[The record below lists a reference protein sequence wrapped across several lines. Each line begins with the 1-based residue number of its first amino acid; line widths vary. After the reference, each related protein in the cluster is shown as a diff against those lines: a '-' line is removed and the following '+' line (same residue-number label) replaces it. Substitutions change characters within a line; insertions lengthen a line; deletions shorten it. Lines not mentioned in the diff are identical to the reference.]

1 VTISS
6 FDLRG
11 KVAGPKAV
19 SDTQVIGFEVM
30 ATSEVS
36 IVEVIDATGVETP
49 MVEGVNYSITLSG
62 TVPSDGTIKFLTALA
77 TGSTWYWVRNTTLD
91 QQSPYV
97 ALDKFPSTTHE
108 RALDKLT
115 LALQDLQDLAKR
127 SLRAPTQDEAQDL
140 VLGPKADRL
149 DKFIKFDAVTGLPTL
164 VNEVDITTVA
174 FTAIGI
180 LVAEAASAAA
190 IRGSGILNVLEDVL
204 TTEGDLLVRGAAGE
218 ERLGVGAASTVLTIS
233 GGVPAWVSPAV
244 QSLPRSYL
252 AGLQMGNGDGA
263 GAGDQDHDITVQPG
277 TCRSSDN
284 TTDMALAAAWAKQI
298 DATWAVG
305 TGAGGLNDADHPVQA
320 DTWYAVFAI
329 SKADGTT
336 DVGFDSDGTGAQLL
350 ADAVA
355 SAASYTKLRRL
366 GWVRTNNLANIQS
379 FTQNGD
385 EILWSDPFALEALET
400 ETKHVGTGPHDPAIT
415 LAFAMLPP
423 SKVTALIF
431 AGAVGFPRGLYLSS
445 PAVTDESPNFTYGA
459 GQQAHGNIGGGNAG
473 SSAILPVRTSST
485 GTLRLRTLD
494 IGDYSMLAAG
504 WIDAR
509 GRNA

>member
-77 TGSTWYWVRNTTLD
+77 AGSTWYWVRNTTLD

-164 VNEVDITTVA
+164 VNEVALSTVA

-180 LVAEAASAAA
+180 LVAEAANAAT
-190 IRGSGILNVLEDVL
+190 IRGASILDVLEDVL
-204 TTEGDLLVRGAAGE
+204 TTRGDLLVRGAAAE
-218 ERLGVGAASTVLTIS
+218 DRLGIGANGTVLTS
-233 GGVPAWVSPAV
+233 DGTDPGWSTPTA
-244 QSLPRSYL
+244 QTLPRSYL
-252 AGLQMGNGDGA
+252 AGLGLSNGTDF
-263 GAGDQDHDITVQPG
+263 DHDIDIAVG
-277 TCRSSDN
+277 ECRDGAD
-284 TTDMALAAAWAKQI
+284 TQDLVLAAAVGKQI
-298 DATWAVG
+298 DVAWAAGG
-305 TGAGGLNDADHPVQA
+305 TPGVPAGGLFAGAAAIAVDL
-320 DTWYAVFAI
+320 WYHVFLI
-329 SKADGTT
+329 RK
-336 DVGFDSDGTGAQLL
+336 DSDGSI
-350 ADAVA
+350 DAGFDDNLSCTNIPPGYTAFRRIGSVQMK
-355 SAASYTKLRRL
+355 SATPDLKQFIQDGDYVQWTDP
-366 GWVRTNNLANIQS
+366 VMEVNLA
-379 FTQNGD
+379 
-385 EILWSDPFALEALET
+385 
-400 ETKHVGTGPHDPAIT
+400 
-415 LAFAMLPP
+415 
-423 SKVTALIF
+423 
-431 AGAVGFPRGLYLSS
+431 
-445 PAVTDESPNFTYGA
+445 
-459 GQQAHGNIGGGNAG
+459 
-473 SSAILPVRTSST
+473 ST
-485 GTLRLRTLD
+485 GTTATLSAQLSTPLGLRNRVLLNVASFSGPGGAAYIYDPQLTALAPSMTVAPLSSHQVDPTGTRDAEQVWCRTDTASKVKLD
-494 IGDYSMLAAG
+494 WDANFDNFRMATIAY
-504 WIDAR
+504 IDRR
-509 GRNA
+509 GRDD